1 MRCPQ
6 SWSDSRAPASQL
18 RGSSTLGPATRPAK
32 FRSAWG
38 EPIVVGVR
46 LIGVDDLEV
55 WLREDYGT
63 AYRTACLVLRD
74 PVDAQDAVQE
84 AFLRVWRFRDAIP
97 DGDARKAWLY
107 RVVVNACI
115 SRIRSERSRTGK
127 DDGDLG
133 LETLPD
139 VTASPHDAA
148 ERSQL
153 ATDVLAALA
162 ALPETLRV
170 PMVLRFY
177 VGLSEKEIAV
187 AIDRRPGTV
196 KSRLYDARQRL
207 ALDPRLAAW
216 ATSAEAVQ

>member
-1 MRCPQ
+1 V
-6 SWSDSRAPASQL
+6 
-18 RGSSTLGPATRPAK
+18 ATQD
-32 FRSAWG
+32 
-38 EPIVVGVR
+38 E
-46 LIGVDDLEV
+46 LQDELEV
-55 WLREDYGT
+55 WLKQDYGT

-74 PVDAQDAVQE
+74 PIEAQDAVQE

-97 DGDARKAWLY
+97 AADARKAWLY

-127 DDGDLG
+127 DTGALG
-133 LETLPD
+133 LETLADGAPSPYD
-139 VTASPHDAA
+139 VA

-153 ATDVLAALA
+153 ADDVLAAIGE
-162 ALPETLRV
+162 LPETLRV
-170 PMVLRFY
+170 PLVLRFF

-216 ATSAEAVQ
+216 ATPTEAVQ